1 MDDIYMNN
9 FIPIQGGYTI
19 KQVATMLGVKP
30 STVRAWISR
39 REIRAYK
46 VENRRYIT
54 TQQINDFYSS
64 RGKEGYVDMT
74 YANGPVRSY

>member
-1 MDDIYMNN
+1 MNT
-9 FIPIQGGYTI
+9 FSPVPGGYSI

-39 REIRAYK
+39 REIRAHK

-54 TQQINDFYSS
+54 TQQINDFYAS

-74 YANGPVRSY
+74 YANGPVSNYQVR

>member
-1 MDDIYMNN
+1 MSQ
-9 FIPIQGGYTI
+9 FIPIPGGYTT

-46 VENRRYIT
+46 VDNRRYIT
-54 TQQINDFYSS
+54 TQQINDFYAN
-64 RGKEGYVDMT
+64 RGKEGFVDMT
-74 YANGPVRSY
+74 YANGPVRSYKVV

>member
-1 MDDIYMNN
+1 MNT
-9 FIPIQGGYTI
+9 IPGGYSI
-19 KQVATMLGVKP
+19 KQVAVMLGVKP

-39 REIRAYK
+39 REIRAHK

-54 TQQINDFYSS
+54 TQQINDFYAS

-74 YANGPVRSY
+74 YANGPVRNYPIV